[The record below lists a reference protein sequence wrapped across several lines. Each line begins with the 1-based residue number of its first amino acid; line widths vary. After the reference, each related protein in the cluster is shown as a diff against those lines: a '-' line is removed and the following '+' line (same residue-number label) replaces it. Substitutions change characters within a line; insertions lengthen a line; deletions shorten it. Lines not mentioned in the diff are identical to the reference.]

1 MKEVLRIPPEQ
12 ARPKVMN
19 GEALLVCAY
28 EDPASFRSMHLE
40 GAISVQE
47 FRERLSSLGNEKEI
61 VFYCA

>member
-1 MKEVLRIPPEQ
+1 MDDVLRISPEQ
-12 ARPKVMN
+12 ARPKLLD

-28 EDPASFRSMHLE
+28 EDPSSFRSMRLD

-47 FRERLSSLGNEKEI
+47 FREKLSSLGKEKEI

>member
-1 MKEVLRIPPEQ
+1 MDDVLRISPEQ
-12 ARPKVMN
+12 ARPKLLD

-28 EDPASFRSMHLE
+28 EDPSSFRSMRLD

-47 FRERLSSLGNEKEI
+47 FRERLSSLGKEKEI